1 MEETGLAV
9 IPYER
14 QRDIGGNQMC
24 GAAALCMVYRSLG
37 VDCIQSE
44 LWRAVA
50 AGNQRARTRL
60 IAADCLERG
69 FDALIVRAREPWDT
83 LRVCVRGAIRVIL
96 NHRGGLGSSQGH
108 YSVLVALDDDR
119 AMIHDP
125 KAGPSRPLRRSE
137 LLNLWL
143 PNGPRSEI
151 TDRILVAIAHRSSA
165 TACQC
170 PCCQAGIPDSTR
182 CPQCNTVIR
191 LQPATVLGCT
201 GPDCPGRLWDSIYC
215 PQCDTR
221 LLRLAPAGDESV

>member
-1 MEETGLAV
+1 MNETRQTT

-14 QRDIGGNQMC
+14 QQDVGGNQMC

-37 VDCIQSE
+37 VDCIQAE

-96 NHRGGLGSSQGH
+96 NHRGDLGSSRGH

-125 KAGPSRPLRRSE
+125 GAGPSRSLRRSE
-137 LLNLWL
+137 FLNLWL

-151 TDRILVAIAHRSSA
+151 TGRILVAIVHRSSKPFA
-165 TACQC
+165 C
-170 PCCQAGIPDSTR
+170 PCCLGVIPESTP
-182 CPQCNTVIR
+182 CTQCNSTIR
-191 LQPATVLGCT
+191 LQPAAVLGCADE
-201 GPDCPGRLWDSIYC
+201 DCPGRLWDSIYC

-221 LLRLAPAGDESV
+221 LRQLAPASDESV